1 MTLDKLVD
9 RHGNPFPEHIQAGLS
24 QAIMAT
30 LSDPDA
36 DVDVLIRTAQ
46 GLGER
51 AHQNKILDFV
61 RYATKALFRSSRRA
75 KMAHLL
81 MKGDQLKITG
91 HAKLPAGLVANTHKT
106 IEDKVL
112 ISEILKTL
120 SPVEK
125 DVLLRFTY
133 GMKHPQIAAELNIT
147 VGLSRQYLSR
157 ARKHLTELL
166 GGMK

>member
-1 MTLDKLVD
+1 
-9 RHGNPFPEHIQAGLS
+9 
-24 QAIMAT
+24 MAT

-46 GLGER
+46 GVGEH
-51 AHQNKILDFV
+51 AHQNNILDFV
-61 RYATKALFRSSRRA
+61 RYATMALFKSSRRA
-75 KMAHLL
+75 KKAHLL
-81 MKGDQLKITG
+81 TRENQLTITG
-91 HAKLPAGLVANTHKT
+91 NAKLPSRLVDNTHKA
-106 IEDKVL
+106 IEYKVL
-112 ISEILKTL
+112 VSEILKTL

-147 VGLSRQYLSR
+147 VGMSRQYLSR

>member
-1 MTLDKLVD
+1 
-9 RHGNPFPEHIQAGLS
+9 
-24 QAIMAT
+24 MAT

-61 RYATKALFRSSRRA
+61 RYATMALFRSSRRA

-81 MKGDQLKITG
+81 TKENQLKVTG
-91 HAKLPAGLVANTHKT
+91 HAKPPRGLVANTHKA

-112 ISEILKTL
+112 VSEILKTL

-133 GMKHPQIAAELNIT
+133 GMKHPQIAAELKIS
-147 VGLSRQYLSR
+147 VGMSRQHLSR
-157 ARKHLTELL
+157 ARKRLTDLL
-166 GGMK
+166 GGSK